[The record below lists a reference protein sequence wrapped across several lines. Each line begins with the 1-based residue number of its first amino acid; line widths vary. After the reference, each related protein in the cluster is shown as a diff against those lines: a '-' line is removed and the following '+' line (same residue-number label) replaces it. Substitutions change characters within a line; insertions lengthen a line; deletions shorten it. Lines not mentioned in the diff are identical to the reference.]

1 MSFVQQRERRAN
13 AGSRMRALLDKELD
27 MEELFELEESEDES
41 FSEIEQDEPQ
51 DTVDSD
57 FDLEESEGEE
67 EQEKLAEA
75 EEKNIRKEEKK
86 TKKPNTKPPSFLHKA
101 KITKSSSASNNNN
114 NKIPIPTSQR
124 NKKNEIASPSFGSGG
139 RQSFRTKT
147 VLNRILVEEQ
157 IRENELRK
165 ALIPKRLRP
174 LKKQFTQEELLAE
187 AAKTEEEN
195 RASLLQ
201 WQQKE
206 AERQEKSKIQVK
218 RGIEGPFI
226 RYHSFTDG
234 TINDRPKQKKLIMLT
249 DDDDDDG
256 GGGDG
261 DEKDMNED
269 HENKVKQI
277 EITDP
282 MALDHQYQL
291 NVLESNIESRNL
303 ITFFSPSFEN
313 KDDPIHQQQQLQ
325 ISSNTNHINNN
336 ENNENHTKDNDN
348 NNDLHK
354 EIPRNK
360 LKHININGL
369 TDREIDK
376 LDIIPALASWIEK
389 APRAIKPIPC
399 PITGKEARYCDP
411 ITTTPYATKEAYTI
425 IQDCLQHKYI
435 WSPSLGIYVGNEQD
449 PNGALGVLDGWD
461 RMIKGKKEGSDDWVP
476 PYPSWLTHSKESSPS
491 QELVDDQ
498 SSSLSAS
505 DTPIITSYENNENI
519 KTSKKRQRRAI
530 S

>member
-1 MSFVQQRERRAN
+1 M
-13 AGSRMRALLDKELD
+13 
-27 MEELFELEESEDES
+27 
-41 FSEIEQDEPQ
+41 
-51 DTVDSD
+51 
-57 FDLEESEGEE
+57 
-67 EQEKLAEA
+67 
-75 EEKNIRKEEKK
+75 
-86 TKKPNTKPPSFLHKA
+86 
-101 KITKSSSASNNNN
+101 
-114 NKIPIPTSQR
+114 TST
-124 NKKNEIASPSFGSGG
+124 SFGSGG

-234 TINDRPKQKKLIMLT
+234 SINDRPKQKKLIMLT
-249 DDDDDDG
+249 DDGDDGGDDDDDDG
-256 GGGDG
+256 H
-261 DEKDMNED
+261 EKDMDED
-269 HENKVKQI
+269 HESKVKQI

-303 ITFFSPSFEN
+303 ITFFSSSPEN
-313 KDDPIHQQQQLQ
+313 KDDPIQQQQP
-325 ISSNTNHINNN
+325 SSNTNHINNN

-348 NNDLHK
+348 DNDHHK

-360 LKHININGL
+360 LKHINTNGL

-389 APRAIKPIPC
+389 TPRAIKPIPC
-399 PITGKEARYCDP
+399 PITGKEARYRDP

-425 IQDCLQHKYI
+425 IQGCLQHKYI

-449 PNGALGVLDGWD
+449 SKGALGVLDGWD

-491 QELVDDQ
+491 EELVDDQ
-498 SSSLSAS
+498 PSSVSAS
-505 DTPIITSYENNENI
+505 ESPIITSNENNENI
-519 KTSKKRQRRAI
+519 KTSKKRQRRAM